1 MIFQI
6 NIQLVATTFQ
16 ASLRLLPPPF
26 DSIVEVIY
34 DKFEGSDQEKLKEAR
49 KFLKELRTQGEDHYN
64 MIASQMAKNITE
76 LTNIVAKETTLLE
89 IKDIM
94 ISKDGNINR
103 KLDAIM
109 KSSNI
114 C

>member
-1 MIFQI
+1 MDLKFPAWREFIEKESRFEQELNDNIGKRI
-6 NIQLVATTFQ
+6 NDFSSKHPLIATTFQ

-64 MIASQMAKNITE
+64 MIASQN
-76 LTNIVAKETTLLE
+76 LP
-89 IKDIM
+89 
-94 ISKDGNINR
+94 S
-103 KLDAIM
+103 
-109 KSSNI
+109 
-114 C
+114 